1 MTNRNTILNELKD
14 LSPELAG
21 KDPLTN
27 PYAVP
32 EGYFNTL
39 PEQMLILVNEPAQI
53 APSDLP
59 FEVPQGYFDGLADSI
74 LNRVKALETNDPK
87 EELKQAAPFLSSL
100 KKENP
105 YSLPEGY
112 FEELAG
118 NATEGAK
125 AIDLVNEELENLSP
139 MMNSLRSLNPYN
151 VPANY
156 FETMPGKM
164 LGKVADIEK
173 VPVISMRFTRRVIRM
188 AAAAAVAGLILFAG
202 IRYLNTPFASSETSY
217 AAAETVK
224 DSTTILTNLSDEE
237 LEGYLDGSG
246 QTTDGTALNETHEQ
260 VDLNPENMK
269 DLLAEVS
276 DQELQKFLEETGTQ
290 TESMTN

>member
-1 MTNRNTILNELKD
+1 MTNRNTILNELTE

-21 KDPLTN
+21 KDPHNN
-27 PYAVP
+27 PYEVP
-32 EGYFNTL
+32 VGYFNNL
-39 PEQMLILVNEPAQI
+39 PEHMLALVNEPANI
-53 APSDLP
+53 AASTQPY
-59 FEVPQGYFDGLADSI
+59 EVPQGYFEGLADAV
-74 LNRVKALETNDPK
+74 LNRVKAIEANDPK

-105 YSLPEGY
+105 YTLPEGY
-112 FEELAG
+112 FEDLAG

-139 MMNSLRSLNPYN
+139 MMNALRSLNPYH
-151 VPANY
+151 VPTAY
-156 FETMPGKM
+156 FETLPSKM
-164 LGKVADIEK
+164 LGKVSDTEK
-173 VPVISMRFTRRVIRM
+173 VPVITMRFTRRVLRM
-188 AAAAAVAGLILFAG
+188 AVAASVAGLILFAG

-217 AAAETVK
+217 AAGTVK

-237 LEGYLDGSG
+237 LEGYLDGNAHN
-246 QTTDGTALNETHEQ
+246 TDATALNVTQEKVE
-260 VDLNPENMK
+260 LNPENMK

-276 DQELQKFLEETGTQ
+276 DEELQKFLEETGTQ